1 MLYCI
6 KRRIICKGESIISN
20 QDSDINSTFSKSDI
34 GAQSAWKGF
43 SFQTLY
49 IASRIIKDTNDYVF
63 CPEDIED
70 LVIKKEDIVVEAI
83 QIKNISSDLTLSSL
97 SSTKSSKDGE
107 GFFNRVCSLHAL
119 YPKLNCIRVVY
130 FNSLGSE
137 FRDLENNG
145 EEVKEQLLKKL
156 TNNHGLTIENA
167 KWLLSALIFE
177 KVSTEEMEESIRT
190 QLSTY
195 ISVMAAPDLAQAL
208 LVQHVSELS
217 RTKGHTTLQEWQE
230 KMYQIGTDIAAID
243 GYYKEY
249 QKSLIRLSDLTSDK
263 TVDQLRTEF
272 EQGIATQP
280 SHIRNNLDLP
290 REIWITKISEAISH
304 KGVAIVKGVS
314 GQGKTALCYRYLL
327 NEYPENLVFCVRS
340 VSSVGQAENLVAAL
354 RGIAKH
360 TQNMVIYID
369 VNSGELQWWLLVQEL
384 QDRGVSVPVL
394 LSIRDE
400 DFNMTQTNGSVIQF
414 ELVEVELSKQEAQNI
429 YENYTSISP
438 HQQLRSFE
446 EAWSQFGE
454 QGPLIEFAY
463 LLTNNQ
469 PLRQRLKS
477 QVNRMLQE
485 GIQDSWLDLLHLVCF
500 AGQTGCPL
508 HVIRVKEEV
517 KCDNLHSAI
526 NRLNEEYLIRTFDDN
541 QYIEPLHPLRAQVL
555 CELLR
560 ETIGENSL
568 ELMLSAVKCMD
579 SAYIQLFLMDFF
591 SKNSYS
597 IDIIKK
603 IVSVECPNWISY
615 VGKLKT
621 MLWLDVK
628 RYVEQNKSMID
639 DIIAKKGD
647 SWPTFMPVDFTGVL
661 HPNKIIAENFLSLE
675 NIDKDKLL
683 TAINEVKESLT
694 SLQMDYQTTDFFITH
709 SKMPVDIPNTDTEW
723 SLFGYALFW
732 LDLRGHKIKFTFTP
746 NELSEKMLSGDIQ
759 SKADAICG
767 IYKQKG
773 EDEYYNAAVESLN
786 PRIVEDYCVINFC
799 ISDSKVQCDF
809 IPPVF
814 DDMQSTNH
822 EQNFNHYWKIKLYNV
837 LKRMYYDKEY
847 IQIELLGVDVLDD
860 LGIDAIDHTV
870 CIPKGNRYD
879 DWITEVNS
887 WIKSRI
893 DYHYRP
899 ETWRQYV
906 SKIDELRKVADTLIT
921 KMISCFD
928 YLYKKKYLNKGRWTK
943 VEESIEQFK
952 ALTFSPLLLPKSVVD
967 PYCLFREDMSS
978 LSTETQELERISHL
992 LSYSKY
998 KIFRKNFSDVYR
1010 HLENFLNQFSSI
1022 LLARINKGNFDEI
1035 DNPRLALY
1043 SLYSSAKAL
1052 VTLQEEYMML
1062 FKNYGT
1068 LGMDFN
1074 QKELDNYII
1083 LLNMWAFIYENPIK
1097 GYAIAYDAKQRH
1109 RKSHEFL
1116 ELSLQDAINKISARS
1131 IVFDGHTYL
1140 VVPFD
1145 GEALED
1151 KYTKIAL
1158 TLRESYKATIEFA
1171 SERWYLETHNPNFI
1185 LVYTHGD
1192 IPIGSGFLLPIFRIL
1207 DTPIDQISA
1216 SLFPAE
1222 LPKSPDFPLHSHCH
1236 ELTLWKEAIVSLAS
1250 ARILIKQ
1257 YNNVL
1262 EHIEENIFCSSS
1274 LTQYINDWWPKLSEL
1289 LEKFSDTISEPL
1301 DIFVKHPSEMF
1312 IDFSATFSKT
1322 LDKLQIISKKIS
1334 CCENLSELENEI
1346 NNIVIGMILLQPELL
1361 SLVEDQ

>member
-1 MLYCI
+1 MFY
-6 KRRIICKGESIISN
+6 
-20 QDSDINSTFSKSDI
+20 
-34 GAQSAWKGF
+34 
-43 SFQTLY
+43 
-49 IASRIIKDTNDYVF
+49 
-63 CPEDIED
+63 PEDIED
-70 LVIKKEDIVVEAI
+70 LVIKKEDVVIEAI

-97 SSTKSSKDGE
+97 SSTKSSKYGE

-119 YPKLNCIRVVY
+119 YPELNCIRVVY

-137 FRDLENNG
+137 FRSLENND

-177 KVSTEEMEESIRT
+177 KVNTEEMENSIRT

-195 ISVMAAPDLAQAL
+195 VPVMAAPDLAKTL

-230 KMYQIGTDIAAID
+230 KMHQIGTDIATID

-263 TVDQLRTEF
+263 NVDQLRIEF

-304 KGVAIVKGVS
+304 TGVAIVRGVS

-327 NEYPENLVFCVRS
+327 NEYPEDLVFCVRS
-340 VSSVGQAENLVAAL
+340 ISSVGQAENLVAAI

-384 QDRGVSVPVL
+384 QARGVSVPVL

-400 DFNMTQTNGSVIQF
+400 DFNMTQINGSVIQF
-414 ELVEVELSKQEAQNI
+414 KLVEVELSKQEARNI
-429 YENYTSISP
+429 YENYTSMSP

-463 LLTNNQ
+463 LLTNKQ
-469 PLRQRLKS
+469 PLRQRIKS

-485 GIQDSWLDLLHLVCF
+485 GIQDSWLGLLHLVCY

-508 HVIRVKEEV
+508 HIHRVKKEV
-517 KCDNLHSAI
+517 KCDNLYSAI
-526 NRLNEEYLIRTFDDN
+526 NRLSNEYLIRTFDDN
-541 QYIEPLHPLRAQVL
+541 QYIEPLHPLRAQII
-555 CELLR
+555 CEVLR
-560 ETIGENSL
+560 ETLGEDSL
-568 ELMLSAVKCMD
+568 DLVLSAIKCMD

-591 SKNSYS
+591 SKSS
-597 IDIIKK
+597 HSMDIIEK
-603 IVSVECPNWISY
+603 IVSVECPDWISY
-615 VGKLKT
+615 AGKLKT

-628 RYVEQNKSMID
+628 RYVEQNKSVID
-639 DIIAKKGD
+639 DLIAKNGD
-647 SWPTFMPVDFTGVL
+647 GWPTYMPMDFSGML
-661 HPNKIIAENFLSLE
+661 HPNKIIAEDLLSIESLDLE
-675 NIDKDKLL
+675 NVNKDELL

-709 SKMPVDIPNTDTEW
+709 SKIPVDIPNTDTEW

-732 LDLRGHKIKFTFTP
+732 LGLRGHKIELTFFP
-746 NELSEKMLSGDIQ
+746 NEFHEKMLSGDIQ

-767 IYKQKG
+767 LYMQKG
-773 EDEYYNAAVESLN
+773 EDEYYKAAIESLN
-786 PRIVEDYCVINFC
+786 SRIVEDYCVINFC
-799 ISDSKVQCDF
+799 ISDSKVKCHF
-809 IPPVF
+809 VPPLF
-814 DDMQSTNH
+814 DDTQNTNN

-837 LKRMYYDKEY
+837 LKRAYYDKEY
-847 IQIELLGVDVLDD
+847 IEIELLGVDLLDD
-860 LGIDAIDHTV
+860 LGIDAINHTV
-870 CIPKGNRYD
+870 CIPKSNRYD

-899 ETWRQYV
+899 ETWKQYV
-906 SKIDELRKVADTLIT
+906 SRIDELRKVADTLVT
-921 KMISCFD
+921 NMISCFD
-928 YLYKKKYLNKGRWTK
+928 HLYKKQYLDKGRWTK
-943 VEESIEQFK
+943 VVESTEKFK
-952 ALTFSPLLLPKSVVD
+952 VLTFSPLLLPKSVVD
-967 PYCLFREDMSS
+967 PYCLFREDMNS
-978 LSTETQELERISHL
+978 LSSETQELERVSHL

-998 KIFRKNFSDVYR
+998 KMFRKGFSDVYR
-1010 HLENFLNQFSSI
+1010 HLENFLNQYSSI
-1022 LLARINKGNFDEI
+1022 LLARINKKNLDEI
-1035 DNPRLALY
+1035 NNPRLALIN
-1043 SLYSSAKAL
+1043 LFFSANAL
-1052 VTLQEEYMML
+1052 VTMQEEYMML

-1068 LGMDFN
+1068 LGVDFN
-1074 QKELDNYII
+1074 QRELDNYII
-1083 LLNMWAFIYENPIK
+1083 LLNMWAYINENPIK
-1097 GYAIAYDAKQRH
+1097 GYAIAYDAKQRY
-1109 RKSHEFL
+1109 RKSHDSL
-1116 ELSLQDAINKISARS
+1116 EVSLQDAINKISARS
-1131 IVFDGHTYL
+1131 VVFDEHTYL
-1140 VVPFD
+1140 IIPFD

-1151 KYTKIAL
+1151 KYTKVAL
-1158 TLRESYKATIEFA
+1158 TLRESYKSAIEFA
-1171 SERWYLETHNPNFI
+1171 SERWYLETYDPNFI
-1185 LVYTHGD
+1185 VVYTHGD
-1192 IPIGSGFLLPIFRIL
+1192 IPVGSGFLLPIFRIL
-1207 DTPIDQISA
+1207 DTPEDEISA

-1222 LPKSPDFPLHSHCH
+1222 LPKSTEFSLHSQCD
-1236 ELTLWKEAIVSLAS
+1236 ELALWTEAIGFLSG

-1262 EHIEENIFCSSS
+1262 KHIDEDIFYSSGII
-1274 LTQYINDWWPKLSEL
+1274 QYINDWWPKLSDV
-1289 LEKFSDTISEPL
+1289 LEKFSDAISKPL
-1301 DIFVKHPSEMF
+1301 DIMVKHPTEMF
-1312 IDFSATFSKT
+1312 IDFSASASKT
-1322 LDKLQIISKKIS
+1322 LDKLQTIGEKVSS
-1334 CCENLSELENEI
+1334 CESLTELEDEI
-1346 NNIVIGMILLQPELL
+1346 INFVIGMILLQPELL
-1361 SLVEDQ
+1361 SLVEEQ